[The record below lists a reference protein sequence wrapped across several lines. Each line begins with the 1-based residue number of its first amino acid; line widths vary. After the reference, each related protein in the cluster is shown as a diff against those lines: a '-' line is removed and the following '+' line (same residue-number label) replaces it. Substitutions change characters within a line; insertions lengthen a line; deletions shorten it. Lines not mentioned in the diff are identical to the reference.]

1 MFEDI
6 VEECVINEEYKIWKK
21 NILFLYDLVMI
32 YVFQWFSF
40 IVQWFFEVIKLEGK
54 DYVFYWLVLGIY
66 MFDEQNYLVVV

>member
-40 IVQWFFEVIKLEGK
+40 IVQWFFEVIKFEGK